1 MHLNW
6 KRLHI
11 YQLEVN
17 LNKLIVGLRVQERSV
32 ELLRIK
38 IIKSKIPSF
47 LTLVVFMRMNE
58 ISKNVIISN
67 RVSDSVSDADSND
80 IKILT

>member
-1 MHLNW
+1 MWN
-6 KRLHI
+6 
-11 YQLEVN
+11 
-17 LNKLIVGLRVQERSV
+17 
-32 ELLRIK
+32 LRIK
-38 IIKSKIPSF
+38 IIKSKVSF
-47 LTLVVFMRMNE
+47 FTLVVFMRMNE